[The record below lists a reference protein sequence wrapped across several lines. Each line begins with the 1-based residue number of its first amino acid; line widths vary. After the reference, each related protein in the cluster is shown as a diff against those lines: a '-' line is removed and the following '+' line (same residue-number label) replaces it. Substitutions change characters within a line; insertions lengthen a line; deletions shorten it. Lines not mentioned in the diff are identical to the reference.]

1 MMLIFYCRLSGNRWT
16 KVVFPQQGNWALY
29 RRTGLAL
36 GQWAKE
42 KLAGI
47 MRRGG

>member
-1 MMLIFYCRLSGNRWT
+1 MTGQAIDLLDEGA
-16 KVVFPQQGNWALY
+16 KGPPPQPGDWALY

-42 KLAGI
+42 KLAVI
-47 MRRGG
+47 K